1 MRNLNPFSINV
12 PLLYS
17 LKTHFYAHRFLTVFA
32 RHDIRDDLKKFLDE
46 HDKRDRQRSERR
58 FSKLPEKERQR
69 QSMRYRRASVKRAV
83 SAPTGGKINED
94 EDVELKG
101 KKMSLPALEVMN
113 EANGITN
120 IADDKQEE

>member
-1 MRNLNPFSINV
+1 
-12 PLLYS
+12 
-17 LKTHFYAHRFLTVFA
+17 
-32 RHDIRDDLKKFLDE
+32 
-46 HDKRDRQRSERR
+46 
-58 FSKLPEKERQR
+58 
-69 QSMRYRRASVKRAV
+69 MRYRRASVKRTV

>member
-1 MRNLNPFSINV
+1 MVQYLQLI
-12 PLLYS
+12 
-17 LKTHFYAHRFLTVFA
+17 AHRSVTVFA

-69 QSMRYRRASVKRAV
+69 QSLRYRRASVKRAA
-83 SAPTGGKINED
+83 SAPTGGRINKAG
-94 EDVELKG
+94 DVERKG

-113 EANGITN
+113 ESHGITN
-120 IADDKQEE
+120 VIEDEQEE

>member
-12 PLLYS
+12 SVLYS